1 MVGKVISLHGNQDV
15 PENPLKLAEN
25 APMFCTHESISID
38 KHARSITCTKCG
50 ANLDPFDFL
59 AKSAATVERAW
70 ASYKYAKNAESE
82 ISERLT
88 LLKKQENN
96 LRAQVKRLQE
106 KVPTISRL

>member
-1 MVGKVISLHGNQDV
+1 VE
-15 PENPLKLAEN
+15 PENPLKLAEHT
-25 APMFCTHESISID
+25 PMFCSHESISID

-82 ISERLT
+82 VSERVA
-88 LLKKQENN
+88 LLKKQEHN